1 MLTHLYVK
9 NYALIDELDLE
20 FHPGFSV
27 ITGETG
33 AGKSIML
40 GALGLLLGQRADA
53 KMVKDGAQRCI
64 IEAHFQLG
72 AYGMEPFFQEHDID
86 WDADDSI
93 LRRELTAAGKSR
105 AFINDTP
112 VPLSVMR
119 ELGEQLVDI
128 HSQHQN
134 LLLRKDDFQLGVV
147 DIMAHLQPVVDDYSA
162 HYRKYREKEQQWHQL
177 TEQIASNRER
187 EDFLRYQLQELEGA
201 NLREGEQEELEQ
213 RGETMQHSEDI
224 KRALY
229 NSDQWLSADQGIV
242 NRVRSAAHEL
252 SSIAPYF
259 PAAAEYAERM
269 ESCHIELKDLAAEI
283 SSSVE
288 DVDFDPRE
296 QEQIEARLDLLYQ
309 LERKYHVE
317 DERALMALAEQLRTE
332 LNVIDHGDEQC
343 AALAD
348 EVRQLKTLVEEKAAA
363 LSEKRK
369 AVGKPLSEAICDRL
383 TLLGMPYVRF
393 EVHFESKQLA
403 ADGADRVQFLFSA
416 NSSTPVQP
424 VAQVAS
430 GGESARVMLALK
442 ALISGAVKLP
452 TIIFD
457 EIDTGVSGKAA
468 EQMARIMAEMGGHG
482 RQVIS
487 ITHLPQ
493 IAALGSHHYLV
504 YKEEGAE
511 GTVSRTRQL
520 TADERVGEIAQ
531 MLSGTRVSEAALA
544 QARELLGGNM
554 AK

>member
-1 MLTHLYVK
+1 MLTHLYIK

-20 FHPGFSV
+20 FHSGFSV

-72 AYGMEPFFQEHDID
+72 AYDMQPFFEEHDID

-112 VPLSVMR
+112 VALGVMR

-147 DIMAHLQPVVDDYSA
+147 DIMAHLRPQTDQ
-162 HYRKYREKEQQWHQL
+162 YRALFNAYRDKQQQWQQLKEQI
-177 TEQIASNRER
+177 ESNRER

-201 NLREGEQEELEQ
+201 NLHEGEQEQLEQ

-229 NSDQWLSADQGIV
+229 TSDQWLSADEGIV
-242 NRVRSAAHEL
+242 SRVRSAAHEL

-259 PAAAEYAERM
+259 PAAAEYAERL

-283 SSSVE
+283 SSSVD

-296 QEQIEARLDLLYQ
+296 QERIEARLDLLYQ
-309 LERKYHVE
+309 LEHKYHVE
-317 DERALMALAEQLRTE
+317 DEQALIALTQELRTE
-332 LNVIDHGDEQC
+332 LDMIDHGDEQC
-343 AALAD
+343 EALQREVKRLKD
-348 EVRQLKTLVEEKAAA
+348 EVEAKAAT
-363 LSEKRK
+363 LSEQRK
-369 AVGKPLSEAICDRL
+369 AMARPIADAICQRL
-383 TLLGMPYVRF
+383 TLLGMPHVRF
-393 EVHFESKQLA
+393 EVHFESKPLA
-403 ADGADRVQFLFSA
+403 ADGSDRVQFLFSA
-416 NSSTPVQP
+416 NSSTALQP

-468 EQMARIMAEMGGHG
+468 EQMARIMAEMGDNG

-493 IAALGSHHYLV
+493 IAALGSSHYLV

-511 GTVSRTRQL
+511 GTVSRTREL
-520 TADERVGEIAQ
+520 SVDERVCEIAQ
-531 MLSGTRVSEAALA
+531 MLSGSRVSDAALA
-544 QARELLGGNM
+544 QARELLGG
-554 AK
+554 KS

>member
-1 MLTHLYVK
+1 MLTHLYIK

-20 FHPGFSV
+20 FHSGFSV

-72 AYGMEPFFQEHDID
+72 AYDMQPFFEEHDID

-112 VPLSVMR
+112 VALGVMR

-147 DIMAHLQPVVDDYSA
+147 DIMAHLRPQTDQ
-162 HYRKYREKEQQWHQL
+162 YRALFNAYRDKQQQWQQLKEQI
-177 TEQIASNRER
+177 ESNRER

-201 NLREGEQEELEQ
+201 NLHEGEQEQLEQ

-229 NSDQWLSADQGIV
+229 TSDQWLSADEGIV
-242 NRVRSAAHEL
+242 SRVRSAAHEL

-259 PAAAEYAERM
+259 PAAVEYAERL

-283 SSSVE
+283 SSSVD

-296 QEQIEARLDLLYQ
+296 QERIEARLDLLYQ

-317 DERALMALAEQLRTE
+317 DEQALIALTQELRTE
-332 LNVIDHGDEQC
+332 LDMIDHGDEQC
-343 AALAD
+343 EALQREVKRLKD
-348 EVRQLKTLVEEKAAA
+348 EVEAKAAM
-363 LSEKRK
+363 LSEQRK
-369 AVGKPLSEAICDRL
+369 AMARPIADAICQRL
-383 TLLGMPYVRF
+383 TLLGMPHVRF
-393 EVHFESKQLA
+393 EVHFESKPLA
-403 ADGADRVQFLFSA
+403 ADGSDRVQFLFSA
-416 NSSTPVQP
+416 NSSTALQP

-468 EQMARIMAEMGGHG
+468 EQMARIMAEMGDNG

-493 IAALGSHHYLV
+493 IAALGSSHYLV

-511 GTVSRTRQL
+511 GTVSRTREL
-520 TADERVGEIAQ
+520 SVDERVCEIAQ
-531 MLSGTRVSEAALA
+531 MLSGSRVSDAALA
-544 QARELLGGNM
+544 QARELLGG
-554 AK
+554 KS

>member
-1 MLTHLYVK
+1 MLTHLYIK

-20 FHPGFSV
+20 FHSGFSV

-72 AYGMEPFFQEHDID
+72 AYDMQPFFEEHDID

-112 VPLSVMR
+112 VALGVMR

-147 DIMAHLQPVVDDYSA
+147 DIMAHLRPQTDQ
-162 HYRKYREKEQQWHQL
+162 YRALFNAYRDKQQQWQQLKEQI
-177 TEQIASNRER
+177 ESNRER

-201 NLREGEQEELEQ
+201 NLHEGEQEQLEQ

-229 NSDQWLSADQGIV
+229 TSDQWLSADEGIV
-242 NRVRSAAHEL
+242 SRVRSAAHEL

-259 PAAAEYAERM
+259 PAAAEYAERL

-283 SSSVE
+283 SSSVD

-296 QEQIEARLDLLYQ
+296 QERIEARLDLLYQ

-317 DERALMALAEQLRTE
+317 DEQALIALTQELRTE
-332 LNVIDHGDEQC
+332 LDMIDHGDEQC
-343 AALAD
+343 EALQREVKRLKD
-348 EVRQLKTLVEEKAAA
+348 EVEAKAAT
-363 LSEKRK
+363 LSEQRK
-369 AVGKPLSEAICDRL
+369 AMARPIADAICQRL
-383 TLLGMPYVRF
+383 TLLGMPHVRF
-393 EVHFESKQLA
+393 EVHFESKPLA
-403 ADGADRVQFLFSA
+403 ADGSDRVQFLFSA
-416 NSSTPVQP
+416 NSSTALQP

-468 EQMARIMAEMGGHG
+468 EQMARIMAEMGDNG

-493 IAALGSHHYLV
+493 IAALGSSHYLV

-511 GTVSRTRQL
+511 GTVSRTREL
-520 TADERVGEIAQ
+520 SVDERVCEIAQ
-531 MLSGTRVSEAALA
+531 MLSGSRVSDAALA
-544 QARELLGGNM
+544 QARELLGG
-554 AK
+554 KS